1 MSTTTSSSSSST
13 PLQAFIAPPTLYP
26 VSPPI
31 SLSSS
36 SENEDTSSPSPSSIS
51 IPSISMNV
59 AGSSAATAAAAAAAS
74 TAIAAVATS
83 SSSTSTGNQRLSTG
97 TTTKKSTA
105 QKRPYPFALGG
116 IAASVSAC
124 CTHPLDLA
132 KNRMQ
137 TAVTPAKGV
146 SHLSTTQTLLSVIKP
161 PSANPSAAFQPLALY
176 TGLSAS
182 LARQF
187 SYSLVRFGA
196 YDSLKA
202 RLASDEE
209 REGTKRMGIGKSLLC
224 ASLAGAAGGVAGNP
238 ADILLVRMTSDAN
251 RPPNKRYNYANA
263 VVGLVRMAR
272 EEGISS
278 YARGLL
284 PNTVRAVLM
293 NASQLATYDVFKD
306 VLLSSG
312 FFRDGIMLHFTASF
326 CAGTVATTVCSPADV
341 IKARVMSGSSS
352 GSSSPGGLAALRL
365 ALKNEGPAFLFRGF
379 VPAWIRLS
387 PNTVITFVTLERL
400 RMMVDWQR
408 DQQEGKIPV
417 RDSASRA

>member
-1 MSTTTSSSSSST
+1 
-13 PLQAFIAPPTLYP
+13 
-26 VSPPI
+26 
-31 SLSSS
+31 
-36 SENEDTSSPSPSSIS
+36 
-51 IPSISMNV
+51 MNV
-59 AGSSAATAAAAAAAS
+59 SGAAGAGPTAAAAAAAT
-74 TAIAAVATS
+74 TAIAVAT
-83 SSSTSTGNQRLSTG
+83 TAVNPQQRLGANGLPVLGSASMG
-97 TTTKKSTA
+97 TTPKPNK
-105 QKRPYPFALGG
+105 KRPYPFALGG

-137 TAVTPAKGV
+137 TTSAPAG
-146 SHLSTTQTLLSVIKP
+146 STLKTLRSVIR
-161 PSANPSAAFQPLALY
+161 PSPNVFEPLALY

-202 RLASDEE
+202 QLASPEE
-209 REGTKRMGIGKSLLC
+209 REGKKRMGIGKSILC
-224 ASLAGAAGGVAGNP
+224 ASLAGAAGGIAGNP

-251 RPPNKRYNYANA
+251 LPPSKRYNYSNA
-263 VVGLVRMAR
+263 LVGLVRMAR
-272 EEGISS
+272 EEGLSS

-306 VLLSSG
+306 ALVSSG
-312 FFRDGIMLHFTASF
+312 LFSEGIMLHFTASF

-352 GSSSPGGLAALRL
+352 SSGGLGALRV
-365 ALKNEGPAFLFRGF
+365 ALQKEGPAFLFRGF
-379 VPAWIRLS
+379 IPAWIRLS
-387 PNTVITFVTLERL
+387 PNTVITFITLERL

-408 DQQEGKIPV
+408 DSKAR
-417 RDSASRA
+417 RDAALVK

>member
-1 MSTTTSSSSSST
+1 MPTTLSPSASST
-13 PLQAFIAPPTLYP
+13 AQPVMIPPPTLYP
-26 VSPPI
+26 AAPPITLSGSNTDDSTASTSASSLPPI
-31 SLSSS
+31 SMNIAGTSSGTTAAAIAATTAIAVAASSS
-36 SENEDTSSPSPSSIS
+36 SGTNSSRLAP
-51 IPSISMNV
+51 
-59 AGSSAATAAAAAAAS
+59 AQK
-74 TAIAAVATS
+74 
-83 SSSTSTGNQRLSTG
+83 GNS
-97 TTTKKSTA
+97 K
-105 QKRPYPFALGG
+105 KRPYPFALGG

-137 TAVTPAKGV
+137 TCVQPAKGT
-146 SHLSTTQTLLSVIKP
+146 SALSTTQTLLSVIKP
-161 PSANPSAAFQPLALY
+161 PTSHPSAAFQPLALY

-196 YDSLKA
+196 YDTLKA
-202 RLASDEE
+202 RLASEEE

-224 ASLAGAAGGVAGNP
+224 ASLAGAAGGIAGNP

-251 RPPNKRYNYANA
+251 RPPDKRYNYANA

-272 EEGISS
+272 EEGLSS

-306 VLLSSG
+306 ALISSG

-352 GSSSPGGLAALRL
+352 SPGGLAALRL
-365 ALKNEGPAFLFRGF
+365 ALQNEGPAFLFRGF
-379 VPAWIRLS
+379 IPAWIRLS

-408 DQQEGKIPV
+408 DQQEGKIPA